1 MKNKIISMLRLFLPG
16 VLFVSIIL
24 GLTTSGVSAMEQPSG
39 SKRQK
44 EIYAKLQRLDN
55 IVYTSSEQVLDTL
68 EALGKE
74 SLTRKSAAYL
84 NLLKTIARERCGK
97 AGKGDSLVFLS
108 EKWFRQTGDQ
118 KNLFR
123 ALTCKG
129 VVKSSRLYTDSV
141 SYMSFI
147 EAENLLNR
155 YKIEDKYCECVL
167 YRNLG
172 RINRHHANYK
182 AAEYYLKKGLGI
194 AESLTDFRE
203 IYKLRIELFRTH
215 LVQKHYSEALESIS
229 GFADIDSLPPQTA
242 YDLYNEMSF
251 YHSSRGEYD
260 LSISYLKN
268 ILAMKETINFEPN
281 ELSSVYYRIAA
292 YHNKYKNTDS
302 SLYYSQLAALNAKD
316 TLDTRRH
323 FYFKNLAEMYA
334 LKGDDSAALENY
346 RIAYKSHI
354 NVNSEIMKNRVM
366 EVEQRHT
373 LEMKDI
379 QLQKVRTQRMMF
391 IISTVALLISV
402 AYITL
407 IIRKKMASSREE
419 RQMALEKLTTIESK
433 IERDWVKKQDKGGK
447 CRTYA

>member
-147 EAENLLNR
+147 EA
-155 YKIEDKYCECVL
+155 
-167 YRNLG
+167 
-172 RINRHHANYK
+172 
-182 AAEYYLKKGLGI
+182 
-194 AESLTDFRE
+194 
-203 IYKLRIELFRTH
+203 
-215 LVQKHYSEALESIS
+215 
-229 GFADIDSLPPQTA
+229 
-242 YDLYNEMSF
+242 
-251 YHSSRGEYD
+251 
-260 LSISYLKN
+260 
-268 ILAMKETINFEPN
+268 
-281 ELSSVYYRIAA
+281 
-292 YHNKYKNTDS
+292 
-302 SLYYSQLAALNAKD
+302 
-316 TLDTRRH
+316 
-323 FYFKNLAEMYA
+323 
-334 LKGDDSAALENY
+334 
-346 RIAYKSHI
+346 
-354 NVNSEIMKNRVM
+354 
-366 EVEQRHT
+366 
-373 LEMKDI
+373 
-379 QLQKVRTQRMMF
+379 
-391 IISTVALLISV
+391 
-402 AYITL
+402 
-407 IIRKKMASSREE
+407 
-419 RQMALEKLTTIESK
+419 
-433 IERDWVKKQDKGGK
+433 
-447 CRTYA
+447 